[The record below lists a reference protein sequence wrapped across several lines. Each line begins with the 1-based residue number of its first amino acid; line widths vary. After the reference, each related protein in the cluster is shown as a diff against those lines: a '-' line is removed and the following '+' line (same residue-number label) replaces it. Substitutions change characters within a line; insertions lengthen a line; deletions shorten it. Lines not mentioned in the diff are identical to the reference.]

1 MTNAEMKAKREYI
14 EKLVARVVKRE
25 LEALNK

>member
-1 MTNAEMKAKREYI
+1 MSDAEMKAKREYI